1 LTIDYW
7 HLPGVRSARRGTP
20 VRNQAD
26 RAQKKKRFQMKPRRD
41 DAATPDS
48 SAEQKKENGRFQI
61 VKLEERIAP
70 NKGGIDHKSIHR
82 CI

>member
-1 LTIDYW
+1 
-7 HLPGVRSARRGTP
+7 
-20 VRNQAD
+20 
-26 RAQKKKRFQMKPRRD
+26 MKPRRD

>member
-1 LTIDYW
+1 MSD
-7 HLPGVRSARRGTP
+7 LPAGERPSLNQATRKQKARR
-20 VRNQAD
+20 
-26 RAQKKKRFQMKPRRD
+26 FHMKPRRD
-41 DAATPDS
+41 NAATPDS
-48 SAEQKKENGRFQI
+48 TAKQQKEKEKSRFQI